1 MKSASNL
8 DFSTP
13 IQPSGNSTTTIP
25 VFESAEIEESSV
37 SIPPHPLGVKPLG
50 NQYTATSNAR
60 YAIGSF
66 QILPDEVVAILLESL
81 DPELLALLGST
92 CKFLYAF
99 TRSEEIWK
107 PLFIE
112 SPVSKSGTF
121 KWRGSWRATFLNI
134 EESQLSKIQC
144 NNVFSDILYRP
155 FLCTHT
161 PLTPY
166 TTNIPPKNQIPR
178 LENLTPEEFT
188 STWSD
193 KPFILTAPVREWP
206 AYHSW
211 DTEALLHQYSDIK
224 FRAEAVDWSL
234 KTYIQYMNHSADESP
249 LYLFDRDFLSKMNLS
264 APKASSTPP
273 YQIPSCFGED
283 LFQVLGPNR
292 PDDKWLIIGPAR
304 SGSTYHKDPNATSAW
319 NAVLRGSKYWIMFPS
334 TPSSPPPPGVY
345 VSSDQSEVT
354 SPLSIAEWLLGFHSE
369 ARRTPGCIEGVCA
382 AGEVLHVPSGWWHL
396 VVNLDASIAITQNFV
411 PRAHLVGVLAFLKDK
426 ADQVSG
432 FKKEVTDPYTMFVK
446 GMKREYPELLDEA
459 MGELE
464 RKAEGRK
471 RKWDEAVATG
481 NGDGEA
487 GGFSFGFGGDSDEEV
502 P

>member
-1 MKSASNL
+1 MSL
-8 DFSTP
+8 DSSIP
-13 IQPSGNSTTTIP
+13 IQPSGFSEIA
-25 VFESAEIEESSV
+25 ESVELEESSV
-37 SIPPHPLGVKPLG
+37 SIPSHPLGVKPLG

-60 YAIGSF
+60 HATGPF
-66 QILPDEVVAILLESL
+66 QILPDEVLAILLESF
-81 DPELLALLGST
+81 DPEVLGLLGST

-99 TRSEEIWK
+99 CRSEEVWK

-112 SPVSKSGTF
+112 SPKSKSGSF
-121 KWRGSWRATFLNI
+121 EWRGSWRATFLNI
-134 EESQLSKIQC
+134 EDSDLSKIQC
-144 NNVFSDILYRP
+144 DNVFSDVLYRP

-166 TTNIPPKNQIPR
+166 TTNIPHKNEIAR

-188 STWSD
+188 TAWSD

-211 DTEALLHQYSDIK
+211 DTEALLQKHSETK
-224 FRAEAVDWSL
+224 FRAEAVDWPL
-234 KTYIQYMNHSADESP
+234 KTYIQYMNSSNDESP
-249 LYLFDRDFLSKMNLS
+249 LYLFDRDFISKMNLQTKDI
-264 APKASSTPP
+264 PTPP

-283 LFQVLGPNR
+283 LFTVLGANR
-292 PDDKWLIIGPAR
+292 PDDKWLIVGPAR

-345 VSSDQSEVT
+345 VSEDQSEVT
-354 SPLSIAEWLLGFHSE
+354 SPLSIAEWLLGFHAE
-369 ARRTPGCIEGVCA
+369 ARRTPGCVEGVCA

-411 PRAHLVGVLAFLKDK
+411 PRAHLTGVLSFLKDK

-432 FKKEVTDPYTMFVK
+432 FKKDVVDPYGMFVE
-446 GMKREYPELLDEA
+446 GMKSEYPELLEEA
-459 MGELE
+459 MRELE

-471 RKWDEAVATG
+471 RKWDVAVA
-481 NGDGEA
+481 NVDGGSEA

>member
-1 MKSASNL
+1 MKSALSL
-8 DFSTP
+8 DSSIP
-13 IQPSGNSTTTIP
+13 IQPSGSNEIP
-25 VFESAEIEESSV
+25 ESAELEESSV
-37 SIPPHPLGVKPLG
+37 SIPSHPLGVKPSG

-60 YAIGSF
+60 YATGRF
-66 QILPDEVVAILLESL
+66 QILPDEVLAILLESL
-81 DPELLALLGST
+81 DPELLGLLGAT

-99 TRSEEIWK
+99 CRSEEFWK

-112 SPVSKSGTF
+112 SPKSKSGSF
-121 KWRGSWRATFLNI
+121 EWRGSWRATFLDI
-134 EESQLSKIQC
+134 EDSDLSKIQC
-144 NNVFSDILYRP
+144 DNVFSDVLYRP

-161 PLTPY
+161 PLAPY
-166 TTNIPPKNQIPR
+166 TTNIPHKNEITR

-188 STWSD
+188 TTWSD

-211 DTEALLHQYSDIK
+211 NTEALLQKYSETK

-234 KTYIQYMNHSADESP
+234 KTYIQYMNNSNDESP
-249 LYLFDRDFLSKMNLS
+249 LYLFDRDFISKMNLHTKDI
-264 APKASSTPP
+264 PTPP

-283 LFQVLGPNR
+283 LFTVLGPNR
-292 PDDKWLIIGPAR
+292 PDDKWLIVGPAR

-319 NAVLRGSKYWIMFPS
+319 NAVLRGKKYWIMFPS

-345 VSSDQSEVT
+345 VSEDQSEVT
-354 SPLSIAEWLLGFHSE
+354 SPLSIAEWLLGFHAE
-369 ARRTPGCIEGVCA
+369 ARRTPGCVEGVCA

-411 PRAHLVGVLAFLKDK
+411 PRAHLTGVLSFLKDK

-432 FKKEVTDPYTMFVK
+432 FKKDVVDPYGMFVE
-446 GMKREYPELLDEA
+446 GMKREYPELLEEA
-459 MGELE
+459 MRELE

-471 RKWDEAVATG
+471 RKWDVAVANG
-481 NGDGEA
+481 DGDGEA

>member
-1 MKSASNL
+1 MSL
-8 DFSTP
+8 DSSTP
-13 IQPSGNSTTTIP
+13 IQPSGINTIP
-25 VFESAEIEESSV
+25 VHESGEIIEESESDSSV

-60 YAIGSF
+60 YAIGLF
-66 QILPDEVVAILLESL
+66 QILPDEVLTIVLESL
-81 DPELLALLGST
+81 HPELLALLGST

-99 TRSEEIWK
+99 CRSEEFWK
-107 PLFIE
+107 SLFIE
-112 SPVSKSGTF
+112 SPASKSGSF
-121 KWRGSWRATFLNI
+121 EWRGSWRATFLNI
-134 EESQLSKIQC
+134 DDSNLTKIQC
-144 NNVFSDILYRP
+144 DNVFSDVLYRP

-166 TTNIPPKNQIPR
+166 TTNIPHKNQISR
-178 LENLTPEEFT
+178 MENLTPEEFT

-193 KPFILTAPVREWP
+193 KPFILTKPVHEWP

-211 DTEALLHQYSDIK
+211 DTEALLQQHRDTK

-234 KTYIQYMNHSADESP
+234 NTYIQYMNHSNDESP
-249 LYLFDRDFLSKMNLS
+249 LYLFDRDFISKMNLHIT
-264 APKASSTPP
+264 KDTSSPP

-283 LFQVLGPNR
+283 LFKVFGPNR
-292 PDDKWLIIGPAR
+292 PDDKWLIVGPAR

-345 VSSDQSEVT
+345 VSVDQSEVT
-354 SPLSIAEWLLGFHSE
+354 SPLSIAEWLLGFHAE
-369 ARRTPGCIEGVCA
+369 ARRTLGCVEGVCA

-411 PRAHLVGVLAFLKDK
+411 PRAHLVGVLSFLKDK

-432 FKKEVTDPYTMFVK
+432 FKKEVVDPYAMFVD
-446 GMKREYPELLDEA
+446 GMKREYPELLEEA
-459 MGELE
+459 MAELE
-464 RKAEGRK
+464 RRAEGRK
-471 RKWDEAVATG
+471 RKWDVAVA
-481 NGDGEA
+481 NGDGDEEA